1 MECNTRGCRVECIAC
16 NLVWLVQL
24 VCTFNACDRC
34 QLNGFGC
41 EKDIVN
47 ALPVIEDAMHK
58 GSTRARTT
66 FAVCL
71 VHGIGVIKSSELA
84 MPLLRQS
91 ADEGHGKAISNLVA
105 LLQDTDFPKSE
116 LHR

>member
-1 MECNTRGCRVECIAC
+1 MCLA
-16 NLVWLVQL
+16 LF
-24 VCTFNACDRC
+24 VCTFDACDRC

-41 EKDIVN
+41 EKDIAK

-71 VHGIGVIKSSELA
+71 VNGIGVVKSSELA

-91 ADEGHGKAISNLVA
+91 ADEGHGKAISNLTF
-105 LLQDTDFPKSE
+105 LLQDTDIPKSE